1 MQYEVTLA
9 DVSFRLARIQAAV
22 RQAVF
27 PLAITGAGISVAS
40 GVPLLADCVAGVALA
55 EFFRPH
61 LFTYHPGRFYD
72 AYRRILQHWRAAQP
86 NAAHRAL
93 AAARFH
99 VVTQNIDGLHRDAG
113 TVHLLELHGNL
124 RELRCPRCAQVFQS
138 QLVWRARV
146 PHCPGCGAV
155 LRPGFSLEGEPVRHF
170 SRAVDWMGRADFVL
184 VIGTRL
190 EMEPVRRL
198 PQMASRRGL
207 DVIEVNRDA
216 EALVPLIL
224 GRD

>member
-9 DVSFRLARIQAAV
+9 DSPSRLARIQAAV
-22 RQAVF
+22 RQAAF

-40 GVPLLADCVAGVALA
+40 GVPLLADCVAGVTLA

-61 LFTYHPGRFYD
+61 LFNCDPGRFYD
-72 AYRRILQHWRAAQP
+72 AYRRILQHWRTAQP
-86 NAAHRAL
+86 NSAHRAL

-113 TVHLLELHGNL
+113 TAHVLELHGNL
-124 RELRCPRCAQVFQS
+124 RELRCPGCTQVYQS

-146 PHCPGCGAV
+146 PHCPTCGAV
-155 LRPGFSLEGEPVRHF
+155 LRPGFSLEGEPIRHF

-184 VIGTRL
+184 VIGTQL

-198 PQMASRRGL
+198 PQMALHRGL

-216 EALVPLIL
+216 EELVPFIL
-224 GRD
+224 KRG